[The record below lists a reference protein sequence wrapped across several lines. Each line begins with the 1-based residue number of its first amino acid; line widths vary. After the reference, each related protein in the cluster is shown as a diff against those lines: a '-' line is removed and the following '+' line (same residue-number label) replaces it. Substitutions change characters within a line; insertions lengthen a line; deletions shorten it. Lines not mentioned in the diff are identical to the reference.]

1 MSLFL
6 LPSVPVLPNKKKQK
20 LQWPGSSGGF
30 SMGRRNSGVSE
41 TSSEVDSA
49 VDSPEISEA
58 VTESPVSVTEKWLI
72 SLVLFILCW

>member
-1 MSLFL
+1 
-6 LPSVPVLPNKKKQK
+6 
-20 LQWPGSSGGF
+20 
-30 SMGRRNSGVSE
+30 MGRRNSGVSE

>member
-1 MSLFL
+1 MYNVFFFV

-20 LQWPGSSGGF
+20 LQWSGGL

-49 VDSPEISEA
+49 VDSPEISET
-58 VTESPVSVTEKWLI
+58 VTESPVSRWGNGLYH
-72 SLVLFILCW
+72 